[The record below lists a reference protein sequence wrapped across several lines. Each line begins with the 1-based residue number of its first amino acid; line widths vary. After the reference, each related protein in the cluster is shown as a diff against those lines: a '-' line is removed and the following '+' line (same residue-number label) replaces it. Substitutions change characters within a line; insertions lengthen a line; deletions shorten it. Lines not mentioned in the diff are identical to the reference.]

1 MHGENDEALLTEIV
15 LNKEGI
21 PCLWIRR
28 LNIVKMALLK
38 TIQRSNAI
46 SIKITTIYRIDM
58 PTSNSY
64 GIAKRLQIEKNT
76 LKKEGSY
83 KTHTCLLKKKS
94 LLKSDS
100 NKTA

>member
-1 MHGENDEALLTEIV
+1 
-15 LNKEGI
+15 
-21 PCLWIRR
+21 
-28 LNIVKMALLK
+28 
-38 TIQRSNAI
+38 
-46 SIKITTIYRIDM
+46 M

-64 GIAKRLQIEKNT
+64 VIAKRLQIEKNT

-100 NKTA
+100 NKTSIVLAKSYRD